1 MNDTITLINN
11 DKYGAPELK
20 KLSQGFTL
28 KGLIVAVTIHIA
40 LIALYMFVAYVNQ
53 SKAKEIPHNPR
64 TPVII
69 TEFDLMPPPINE
81 EDIPPVKNEETV
93 QKVKDLA
100 SLQPEPVR
108 KKDADDVVLKTQ
120 DQLNNVN
127 TTTSRDGDTLVVA
140 DNTGNIKV
148 DDNVISDKI
157 DNVIKDVPKDTYT
170 MSDVD
175 VVPECINLTQVRSQ
189 MTYPDLAQQVG
200 IEGRVT
206 VKVLVG
212 TDGDVVKIGSM
223 TGPEVFHQEVRDKAK
238 ELKFTPGLQ
247 SNRPVK
253 VWINVPFSFK
263 LN

>member
-1 MNDTITLINN
+1 MLFR
-11 DKYGAPELK
+11 
-20 KLSQGFTL
+20 S
-28 KGLIVAVTIHIA
+28 
-40 LIALYMFVAYVNQ
+40 
-53 SKAKEIPHNPR
+53 
-64 TPVII
+64 
-69 TEFDLMPPPINE
+69 
-81 EDIPPVKNEETV
+81 
-93 QKVKDLA
+93 
-100 SLQPEPVR
+100 
-108 KKDADDVVLKTQ
+108 
-120 DQLNNVN
+120 
-127 TTTSRDGDTLVVA
+127 
-140 DNTGNIKV
+140 IKV
-148 DDNVISDKI
+148 DDNVIGDKI

-175 VVPECINLTQVRSQ
+175 IVPECINLSQVRSQ

-200 IEGRVT
+200 IEGKVT